1 MANDHGPKKVSVYGG
16 PGAAAG
22 LNWMWIV
29 LGLIVLA
36 LILYF
41 VLR

>member
-1 MANDHGPKKVSVYGG
+1 MANEHGPKKVGVYGG

-22 LNWMWIV
+22 LNWTWIV
-29 LGLIVLA
+29 VGLIVLA
-36 LILYF
+36 IILYF

>member
-1 MANDHGPKKVSVYGG
+1 MADEHKPQKVGVYGG

-22 LNWMWIV
+22 LNWTWIIV
-29 LGLIVLA
+29 GLIVLA

-41 VLR
+41 VLS